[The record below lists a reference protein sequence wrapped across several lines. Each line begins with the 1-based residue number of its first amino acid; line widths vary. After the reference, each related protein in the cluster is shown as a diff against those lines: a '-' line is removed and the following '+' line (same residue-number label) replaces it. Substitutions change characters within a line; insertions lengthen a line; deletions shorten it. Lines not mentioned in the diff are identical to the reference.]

1 MFTMIEGLDTTLVGK
16 LISNISETTLQD
28 EPDITKFDTIAGDGD
43 CGEILLSGVKG
54 KQMSQLQHLGLRMDL
69 ANINIA
75 LNDGFNESR
84 DHHIMLPSTVFRLAA
99 DAAERGMGG
108 TSGAIYAIFLNAV
121 SNALVNTAA
130 SDKQSPDAIRSAL
143 KSGLEELYKYT
154 LARKGHR
161 TLMDALIPFVES
173 IQNQN
178 LREAYLEAKKGADG
192 TVNMG
197 AAMGRASYVAKEI
210 LGEEGG
216 VPDPGALGVVSVIR
230 GICLAMDIE
239 I

>member
-1 MFTMIEGLDTTLVGK
+1 MIEGLDTTLVGK
-16 LISNISETTLQD
+16 LIRSISDTTLQD

-43 CGEILLSGVKG
+43 CGETLLSGVNG
-54 KQMSQLQHLGLRMDL
+54 KQISQLQQLDLRMGS
-69 ANINIA
+69 ANINVA

-84 DHHIMLPSTVFRLAA
+84 DCHVMLPSTVFRLAA

-121 SNALVNTAA
+121 SNALVNAA
-130 SDKQSPDAIRSAL
+130 AFGKQSPDTIRSAL

-173 IQNQN
+173 IQNQD
-178 LREAYLEAKKGADG
+178 LREAYLEARKGADA

-197 AAMGRASYVAKEI
+197 AAMGRASYVGKEI
-210 LGEEGG
+210 LDEEGG